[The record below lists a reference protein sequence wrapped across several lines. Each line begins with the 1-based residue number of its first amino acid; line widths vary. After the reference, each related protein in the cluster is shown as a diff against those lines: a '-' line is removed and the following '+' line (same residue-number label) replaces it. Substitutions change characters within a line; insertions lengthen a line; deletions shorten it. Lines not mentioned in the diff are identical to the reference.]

1 MIKEISHFYDN
12 QYDGNEGLLEIDRIY
27 LLDKEGF
34 SQELWEELV
43 AIYRGLPNYR
53 ESGDWF
59 GVEGEIE
66 YYLASSVE
74 PVGLQIY
81 GRLAEKDFLLW
92 EEFFHK
98 EILKLPFLERSYS
111 RFH

>member
-12 QYDGNEGLLEIDRIY
+12 QYDENKGLLEIDRIY
-27 LLDKEGF
+27 LLDTESF

-43 AIYRGLPNYR
+43 AVYPGLPNYR

-59 GVEGEIE
+59 GVEGETE
-66 YYLASSVE
+66 CYLASSAE

-81 GRLAEKDFLLW
+81 GRLAEKDFLFW
-92 EEFFHK
+92 EEIFHK
-98 EILKLPFLERSYS
+98 EILKLPFLERLD
-111 RFH
+111 

>member
-12 QYDGNEGLLEIDRIY
+12 QYDENKGLLEIDRIY
-27 LLDKEGF
+27 LLDTESF

-43 AIYRGLPNYR
+43 AVYPGLPNYR

-59 GVEGEIE
+59 GVEGETE
-66 YYLASSVE
+66 CYLASSTE

-92 EEFFHK
+92 EEIFQK
-98 EILKLPFLERSYS
+98 EILKLPFLERLD
-111 RFH
+111 